1 MSPDARSAHNRIA
14 GIDGLRA
21 IAVVLVLVYHLLPG
35 ALPGGNVGVDAF
47 FVISG
52 FLITTLLVAE
62 LRRTGRIALRRFWY
76 RRLRRIVPALLVAMV
91 TTVSIAGLL
100 GAMSCWACAARCSA
114 LRPWSTTGWKS
125 LPDRP
130 ISTRLSR
137 CC

>member
-76 RRLRRIVPALLVAMV
+76 RRRGSAKLFLW
-91 TTVSIAGLL
+91 
-100 GAMSCWACAARCSA
+100 CCDQACCF
-114 LRPWSTTGWKS
+114 
-125 LPDRP
+125 
-130 ISTRLSR
+130 
-137 CC
+137 